1 MTFRILDRKL
11 LYKGFTRI
19 EGFDVEQTTRDGRV
33 QRIWREVENHGSGAG
48 VLIYDAG
55 RRVAILVRQLRLPI
69 GLILPERALVLEVAA
84 GLADA
89 PGEDGAETARREA
102 REEVGIELGVV
113 ELAVNAFSTPGMSA
127 ERLSLYLAEVDLATA
142 RISAGGGLVEEQ
154 EDIEV
159 VELPLAELARLADCG
174 EIIDLKT
181 FALVQTLRIR
191 RPELF
196 S

>member
-19 EGFDVEQTTRDGRV
+19 EGFDVEQTTLDGRV
-33 QRIWREVENHGSGAG
+33 QRIWREVESHGSGAG
-48 VLIYDAG
+48 VLIYDG
-55 RRVAILVRQLRLPI
+55 RRRVAVLVRQLRLPI
-69 GLILPERALVLEVAA
+69 GLILPEQALVLEVAA

-89 PGEDGAETARREA
+89 EGEDGAETARREA
-102 REEVGIELGVV
+102 HEEVGIVLGAV
-113 ELAVNAFSTPGMSA
+113 ELAVHAFSTPGMSA
-127 ERLSLYLAEVDLATA
+127 ERLSLYLADVDLATA
-142 RISAGGGLVEEQ
+142 RVHAGGGLADEQ

-159 VELPLAELARLADCG
+159 VELPLAELARLADAG

-191 RPELF
+191 HPHLF
-196 S
+196 A